1 MFGRN
6 ELTKTEMARSAEMV
20 ALGNISGWE
29 PLDGP
34 VTTWMASPAAREA
47 ARAARRN
54 HAPPTYQRA
63 QHLRK
68 AYNGKAAGKQLPRL
82 MIVAWDIPGVCEI
95 PAMTAAINGHVRRHD
110 AYHDWF
116 EYDDG
121 VFVRHMIDDPEVID
135 LVPLDFGY
143 MSAEEVRTHALTTTP
158 ETLEW
163 GCFTFGIVQHTDY
176 FTFYTSVDHLH
187 IDGISAGLIF
197 FDIHLMYH
205 HLTTSGN
212 KTEASMFP
220 QVRSYRDYAARQY
233 DTLASLTM
241 SSAETKGWIDFAQ
254 DADGEWPS
262 FPLPLGDTRG
272 GNKGAF
278 VTVEL
283 LDGVDTEAF
292 DTACRAAGARFIGG
306 VLACAALAEHELAG
320 TETYHGFTPY
330 DTRTPGIDTMTVGWF
345 ASLFPVTVPTGTGSF
360 PEAARAAQISFDAGK
375 HLAGVPVDRVLEM
388 AASAQLDIKPPTRP
402 SMMMSFIDFRKIP
415 VSDLW
420 EETNFGTYGDNLNYG
435 EINVWIN
442 RHATRTT
449 VTVSFPD
456 NSVAR
461 KSVHRYIATLSQL
474 FADVAQTTAD
484 WIEQLAHHANSSELC
499 AVCAASN

>member
-1 MFGRN
+1 
-6 ELTKTEMARSAEMV
+6 MV
-20 ALGNISGWE
+20 ALGNISGWQQ
-29 PLDGP
+29 PHGL

-47 ARAARRN
+47 ARAARRSDT
-54 HAPPTYQRA
+54 PPSFQRT

-68 AYNGKAAGKQLPRL
+68 AYNSKAMGTQLPRL
-82 MIVAWDIPGVCEI
+82 MVVAWDIPGVCDI
-95 PAMTAAINGHVRRHD
+95 PAMTAAINAHVRRHD

-116 EYDDG
+116 QFEDG
-121 VFVRHMIDDPEVID
+121 AFVRRMIDNPEVID
-135 LVPLDFGY
+135 FVPANFGH
-143 MSAEEVRTHALTTTP
+143 MGTEQIRMHALTTTP
-158 ETLEW
+158 ETLAW
-163 GCFTFGIVQHTDY
+163 DCFTFGIVQHADY
-176 FTFYTSVDHLH
+176 FTFYASVDHLH
-187 IDGISAGLIF
+187 IDGMSAGLIY

-205 HLTTSGN
+205 HLSTTADQRQPS
-212 KTEASMFP
+212 TDP
-220 QVRSYRDYAARQY
+220 HVRSYRDYAARQR
-233 DTLASLTM
+233 DKLAGLTM
-241 SSAETKGWIDFAQ
+241 SSSETKGWIDFAQ

-306 VLACAALAEHELAG
+306 VLACAALAERELTG

-360 PEAARAAQISFDAGK
+360 PEAARAAQNSFDANK
-375 HLAGVPVDRVLEM
+375 HLAGVPVDRVLEL

-415 VSDLW
+415 ISDLW

-449 VTVSFPD
+449 VTVSYPD
-456 NSVAR
+456 NAVAR
-461 KSVHRYIATLSQL
+461 KSVHHYIATLSQV
-474 FADVAQTTAD
+474 FADAAQTTAG

-499 AVCAASN
+499 VVCAASN

>member
-1 MFGRN
+1 
-6 ELTKTEMARSAEMV
+6 MV
-20 ALGNISGWE
+20 GLGNISGWQQ
-29 PLDGP
+29 PHGL

-47 ARAARRN
+47 ARSARRSDI
-54 HAPPTYQRA
+54 PPSFQRA
-63 QHLRK
+63 QHLRE
-68 AYNGKAAGKQLPRL
+68 AYNSKSMGTQLPRL
-82 MIVAWDIPGVCEI
+82 MVVGWDIPGVCDI
-95 PAMTAAINGHVRRHD
+95 PAMTAAINAHVRQHD

-116 EYDDG
+116 EFENG
-121 VFVRHMIDDPEVID
+121 VFVRRMIDNPKVID
-135 LVPLDFGY
+135 FVPVNFGH
-143 MSAEEVRTHALTTTP
+143 MDAEEIRTHALTTTP

-163 GCFTFGIVQHTDY
+163 DCFTFGIVQHVDY
-176 FTFYTSVDHLH
+176 FTFYASVDHLH

-205 HLTTSGN
+205 HLS
-212 KTEASMFP
+212 ASADQHQPNTDP
-220 QVRSYRDYAARQY
+220 QIRSYRDYAARQH
-233 DTLASLTM
+233 DKLASLTL
-241 SSAETKGWIDFAQ
+241 SSPETKGWIDFAQ
-254 DADGEWPS
+254 DADGDWPS
-262 FPLPLGDTRG
+262 FPLPLGDTRS

-283 LDGVDTEAF
+283 LDDVNTEAF

-306 VLACAALAEHELAG
+306 VLACAALAERELVG

-360 PEAARAAQISFDAGK
+360 PEAAQAAQTSFDANK
-375 HLAGVPVDRVLEM
+375 HLAGVPIDRVLEL
-388 AASAQLDIKPPTRP
+388 AASAQLRIKPPTRP

-415 VSDLW
+415 VSDMW
-420 EETNFGTYGDNLNYG
+420 EETNFGTYGDNLNHG

-461 KSVHRYIATLSQL
+461 KSVHRYIATLSQV

-484 WIEQLAHHANSSELC
+484 WIEQLAHLANSSEQC
-499 AVCAASN
+499 TVCTASN